1 MHPLVLEDRE
11 DGLFQLG
18 ERTLRGP
25 FGHGDERGLDR
36 RVRGARVSHDVRAR
50 GPHGR
55 AILARGFRVDA
66 ALEQLLEARVDS
78 GARERSLHERV
89 HGERGEVP
97 LVEDERVPE
106 RNGPLEPRVR
116 RDQPVEQQARE
127 GAAFAKRLEPGLH
140 LGLRPGRGGDTS
152 VMNSEKTHQRIRG
165 FLRLL
170 IEDPVARV
178 LHDDHSYVRGDER
191 CLLPE
196 RFAVR
201 LSPPIVRTGIV
212 SFVRASSA
220 KSCAAF

>member
-1 MHPLVLEDRE
+1 
-11 DGLFQLG
+11 
-18 ERTLRGP
+18 
-25 FGHGDERGLDR
+25 
-36 RVRGARVSHDVRAR
+36 
-50 GPHGR
+50 
-55 AILARGFRVDA
+55 
-66 ALEQLLEARVDS
+66 
-78 GARERSLHERV
+78 
-89 HGERGEVP
+89 
-97 LVEDERVPE
+97 
-106 RNGPLEPRVR
+106 
-116 RDQPVEQQARE
+116 
-127 GAAFAKRLEPGLH
+127 
-140 LGLRPGRGGDTS
+140 
-152 VMNSEKTHQRIRG
+152 MNSEKTHQRIRG